1 MEWNCVI
8 DGRILKEKHEKL
20 VFELSEAYDAL
31 YGLKE
36 KVTLL
41 PGIWKGSAIAAF
53 VDAFTGEW
61 EKGEECF
68 REMGRMLD
76 ALVKA
81 EQAFQRCEEKQI
93 SEIVNSWNY

>member
-8 DGRILKEKHEKL
+8 DGRVLKEKHENL
-20 VFELSEAYDAL
+20 ISDLSEAYDTM

-53 VDAFTGEW
+53 VNSFSEEW
-61 EKGEECF
+61 EKGEECLK
-68 REMGRMLD
+68 EIGGLLD
-76 ALVKA
+76 TLVKT
-81 EQAFQRCEEKQI
+81 EQEFQKCEGKNI
-93 SEIVNSWNY
+93 SEIVWEGDR